1 MVAWL
6 KIHRKSSSYL
16 TVLEKKIKKIIIL
29 VILFR
34 PFDFIVPKTLNYL
47 AFQSFEFERA

>member
-29 VILFR
+29 AVLFR
-34 PFDFIVPKTLNYL
+34 PFDFIVPKTSNYL